1 MELFKNFKELFLSVW
16 DKGIL
21 GIDIFEI
28 LIGLGIFL
36 IFLIF
41 RGLISKLIIKK
52 LEVISKRTTNKL
64 DDTFVNSMVGPARF
78 LPIVL
83 GFFIASYYM
92 SFDEDSRAFVDN
104 INRTLITILIFWIIH
119 QIIEPI
125 SYILSGLGKILTRE
139 LIGWIIKSLKIKSKR
154 FSEIIRTQNISVIND
169 FNQAFI
175 HSSENK
181 IINYEKLEFFGDAVL
196 RLAASNFIEKKYPQM
211 SVGERSELRAQIV
224 SDEWLTKL
232 GEKIDIEKLIIKGPK
247 ALGDENSKNTII
259 GEATE
264 ALIGAIYKCF
274 NSIQEVNI
282 WLDDIWEEDSETF
295 LKAPYKFKSKTVL
308 QEWCQSKGFDLP
320 VYKIIE
326 VSKKNGD
333 PKRFSCAIFIE
344 GLKESFAFGKS
355 HKQAETNAA
364 RVLIEKFITIGKI

>member
-1 MELFKNFKELFLSVW
+1 MTNIINAKRINQITTFL
-16 DKGIL
+16 
-21 GIDIFEI
+21 
-28 LIGLGIFL
+28 
-36 IFLIF
+36 
-41 RGLISKLIIKK
+41 
-52 LEVISKRTTNKL
+52 
-64 DDTFVNSMVGPARF
+64 
-78 LPIVL
+78 
-83 GFFIASYYM
+83 
-92 SFDEDSRAFVDN
+92 
-104 INRTLITILIFWIIH
+104 
-119 QIIEPI
+119 
-125 SYILSGLGKILTRE
+125 
-139 LIGWIIKSLKIKSKR
+139 KSLNIRSRR
-154 FSEIIRTQNISVIND
+154 FSEIIETQDIFVIQN

-175 HSSENK
+175 HSSEDK

-196 RLAASNFIEKKYPQM
+196 RLAASNFIEEKYPEM

-232 GEKIDIEKLIIKGPK
+232 GKKIDIEKLIIQGPK

-264 ALIGAIYKCF
+264 ALIGAVYNCF
-274 NSIQEVNI
+274 NSIQEVNL
-282 WLDDIWEEDSETF
+282 WLDDIWEEDSEIF

-333 PKRFSCAIFIE
+333 PKRFSCDIFIQ
-344 GLKESFAFGKS
+344 GLKESSAFGKS

-364 RVLIEKFITIGKI
+364 KVLLEKFMSTGKI

>member
-1 MELFKNFKELFLSVW
+1 MTNIINAKRINQITTFL
-16 DKGIL
+16 KAL
-21 GIDIFEI
+21 
-28 LIGLGIFL
+28 
-36 IFLIF
+36 
-41 RGLISKLIIKK
+41 
-52 LEVISKRTTNKL
+52 N
-64 DDTFVNSMVGPARF
+64 
-78 LPIVL
+78 
-83 GFFIASYYM
+83 
-92 SFDEDSRAFVDN
+92 
-104 INRTLITILIFWIIH
+104 
-119 QIIEPI
+119 
-125 SYILSGLGKILTRE
+125 
-139 LIGWIIKSLKIKSKR
+139 IKSKR
-154 FSEIIRTQNISVIND
+154 FSEIIRNQDISVIQD

-175 HSSENK
+175 HSSEDK

-247 ALGDENSKNTII
+247 AIGDENSKNTII
-259 GEATE
+259 CEATE

-274 NSIQEVNI
+274 SSIKEVNL
-282 WLDDIWEEDSETF
+282 WLDDIWEEDSEIF
-295 LKAPYKFKSKTVL
+295 LKSPYKFKSKTVL

-333 PKRFSCAIFIE
+333 PERFYCNIFIE
-344 GLKESFAFGKS
+344 GLKESSAFGKS

-364 RVLIEKFITIGKI
+364 RVLIEKFIAKGQI

>member
-1 MELFKNFKELFLSVW
+1 MTAHLNQDEQNPAYDLLFNPCDFLNHMKTIISE
-16 DKGIL
+16 KRI
-21 GIDIFEI
+21 IQITT
-28 LIGLGIFL
+28 FL
-36 IFLIF
+36 
-41 RGLISKLIIKK
+41 
-52 LEVISKRTTNKL
+52 
-64 DDTFVNSMVGPARF
+64 
-78 LPIVL
+78 
-83 GFFIASYYM
+83 
-92 SFDEDSRAFVDN
+92 
-104 INRTLITILIFWIIH
+104 
-119 QIIEPI
+119 
-125 SYILSGLGKILTRE
+125 
-139 LIGWIIKSLKIKSKR
+139 KSLNIKSKR
-154 FSEIIRTQNISVIND
+154 FSEIISTENISIIQN

-175 HSSENK
+175 HSSEDK
-181 IINYEKLEFFGDAVL
+181 ILNYEKLEFFGDAVL

-232 GEKIDIEKLIIKGPK
+232 GKKIDIEKLIIKGPK

-274 NSIQEVNI
+274 NSIQEVNL
-282 WLDDIWEEDSETF
+282 WLDDIWEEDSEIF

-320 VYKIIE
+320 IYKIIE

-333 PKRFSCAIFIE
+333 PERFLCDIFIK
-344 GLKESFAFGKS
+344 GLKESSGLGKS

-364 RVLIEKFITIGKI
+364 KVLIEKLIAQGKI